1 MLKDKVAFIGLG
13 ACGSNIALLF
23 QKKHYHTLFING
35 SEQDN
40 KALAGARNILK
51 LTEQRHK
58 GTFEKKANSLKQFQT
73 QRKESS

>member
-35 SEQDN
+35 SEQDT
-40 KALAGARNILK
+40 I
-51 LTEQRHK
+51 
-58 GTFEKKANSLKQFQT
+58 SLSLYQKNVVVRQSYAYV
-73 QRKESS
+73 E